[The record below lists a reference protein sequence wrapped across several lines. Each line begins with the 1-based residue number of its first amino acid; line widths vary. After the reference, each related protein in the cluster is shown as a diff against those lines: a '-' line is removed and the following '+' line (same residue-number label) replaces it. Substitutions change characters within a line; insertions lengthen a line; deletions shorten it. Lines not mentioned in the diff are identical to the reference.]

1 MKSGLNFLVA
11 ALRCEID
18 ELDQL
23 ARTSELVGTI
33 GRLVHELQRERG
45 ISNVFLASRGRRFE
59 NQRNAQIGECLR
71 AEQAVR
77 AGFDLLES
85 DAGRIGNGARLFSR
99 VAWVLPGFDA
109 LPELRRRV
117 GAMELD
123 AAAATTAFVK
133 LVAGNNDERMRVY
146 RTNGVFRIV
155 SMRGE
160 LIPVPDEQ
168 IEALRAVV
176 TQQVPWTEHP
186 FLKIGQRV
194 RIRGGSLEG
203 VEGVLLSRNGDRTLI
218 ISVDAIQRSLAV
230 RVEGYD
236 VEAL

>member
-1 MKSGLNFLVA
+1 MSKQEPANWYAVQTRARNEKVISERLQEQGLTTFLPLVTEV
-11 ALRCEID
+11 RRWSD
-18 ELDQL
+18 RKKKVELP
-23 ARTSELVGTI
+23 
-33 GRLVHELQRERG
+33 
-45 ISNVFLASRGRRFE
+45 
-59 NQRNAQIGECLR
+59 
-71 AEQAVR
+71 
-77 AGFDLLES
+77 
-85 DAGRIGNGARLFSR
+85 LFSCY
-99 VAWVLPGFDA
+99 V
-109 LPELRRRV
+109 
-117 GAMELD
+117 
-123 AAAATTAFVK
+123 FVK
-133 LVAGNNDERMRVY
+133 LVASNNDERMRVY

-160 LIPVPDEQ
+160 AIPIPNEQ

-176 TQQVPWTEHP
+176 TQQVPWAEHP

>member
-1 MKSGLNFLVA
+1 MIKQEPANWYAVQTRARNEKAISERLQEQGLTTFLPLVT
-11 ALRCEID
+11 EIRRWSD
-18 ELDQL
+18 RKKKVELP
-23 ARTSELVGTI
+23 
-33 GRLVHELQRERG
+33 
-45 ISNVFLASRGRRFE
+45 
-59 NQRNAQIGECLR
+59 
-71 AEQAVR
+71 
-77 AGFDLLES
+77 
-85 DAGRIGNGARLFSR
+85 LFSCY
-99 VAWVLPGFDA
+99 L
-109 LPELRRRV
+109 
-117 GAMELD
+117 
-123 AAAATTAFVK
+123 FVK

-155 SMRGE
+155 SMLGE
-160 LIPVPDEQ
+160 PIPVPDEQ

>member
-1 MKSGLNFLVA
+1 MIKQEPANWYAVQTRARNEKAISERLQEQGFTTFLPLVT
-11 ALRCEID
+11 EIRRWSD
-18 ELDQL
+18 RKKKVELP
-23 ARTSELVGTI
+23 
-33 GRLVHELQRERG
+33 
-45 ISNVFLASRGRRFE
+45 
-59 NQRNAQIGECLR
+59 
-71 AEQAVR
+71 
-77 AGFDLLES
+77 
-85 DAGRIGNGARLFSR
+85 LFSCY
-99 VAWVLPGFDA
+99 L
-109 LPELRRRV
+109 
-117 GAMELD
+117 
-123 AAAATTAFVK
+123 FVK

-155 SMRGE
+155 SMLGE
-160 LIPVPDEQ
+160 PIPVPDEQ

>member
-1 MKSGLNFLVA
+1 MIKQEPANWYAVQTRARNEKAISERLQEQGLTTFLPLVT
-11 ALRCEID
+11 EIRRWSD
-18 ELDQL
+18 RKKKVELP
-23 ARTSELVGTI
+23 
-33 GRLVHELQRERG
+33 
-45 ISNVFLASRGRRFE
+45 
-59 NQRNAQIGECLR
+59 
-71 AEQAVR
+71 
-77 AGFDLLES
+77 
-85 DAGRIGNGARLFSR
+85 LFSCY
-99 VAWVLPGFDA
+99 V
-109 LPELRRRV
+109 
-117 GAMELD
+117 
-123 AAAATTAFVK
+123 FVR
-133 LVAGNNDERMRVY
+133 LVAGNHDERMRVY
-146 RTNGVFRIV
+146 RTSGVFRIV

-160 LIPVPDEQ
+160 LIPIPDEQ
-168 IEALRAVV
+168 IEALSAVV

>member
-1 MKSGLNFLVA
+1 MIKQEPANWYAVQTRARNEKAISERLQEQGLTTFLPLVT
-11 ALRCEID
+11 EIRRWSD
-18 ELDQL
+18 RKKKVELP
-23 ARTSELVGTI
+23 
-33 GRLVHELQRERG
+33 
-45 ISNVFLASRGRRFE
+45 
-59 NQRNAQIGECLR
+59 
-71 AEQAVR
+71 
-77 AGFDLLES
+77 
-85 DAGRIGNGARLFSR
+85 LFSCY
-99 VAWVLPGFDA
+99 L
-109 LPELRRRV
+109 
-117 GAMELD
+117 
-123 AAAATTAFVK
+123 FVK

>member
-1 MKSGLNFLVA
+1 MIKQEPANWYAVQTRARNEKVISERLQEQGLTTFLPLVT
-11 ALRCEID
+11 EIRRWSD
-18 ELDQL
+18 RKKKVELP
-23 ARTSELVGTI
+23 
-33 GRLVHELQRERG
+33 
-45 ISNVFLASRGRRFE
+45 
-59 NQRNAQIGECLR
+59 
-71 AEQAVR
+71 
-77 AGFDLLES
+77 
-85 DAGRIGNGARLFSR
+85 LFSCY
-99 VAWVLPGFDA
+99 V
-109 LPELRRRV
+109 
-117 GAMELD
+117 
-123 AAAATTAFVK
+123 FVK
-133 LVAGNNDERMRVY
+133 LVPSNNDERMRVY

-160 LIPVPDEQ
+160 LIPIPDEQ

-176 TQQVPWTEHP
+176 AQQVPWIEHP

>member
-1 MKSGLNFLVA
+1 MIKQEPANWYAVQTRARNEKVISERLQEQGLATFLPLVT
-11 ALRCEID
+11 EIRRWSD
-18 ELDQL
+18 RKKKVELP
-23 ARTSELVGTI
+23 
-33 GRLVHELQRERG
+33 
-45 ISNVFLASRGRRFE
+45 
-59 NQRNAQIGECLR
+59 
-71 AEQAVR
+71 
-77 AGFDLLES
+77 
-85 DAGRIGNGARLFSR
+85 LFSCY
-99 VAWVLPGFDA
+99 V
-109 LPELRRRV
+109 
-117 GAMELD
+117 
-123 AAAATTAFVK
+123 FVK
-133 LVAGNNDERMRVY
+133 LVPSNNDERMRVY

-160 LIPVPDEQ
+160 LIPIPDEQ

-176 TQQVPWTEHP
+176 AQQVPWIEHP